1 MPLSI
6 EGYQTLVSGHC
17 PHLTP
22 NVAANMHIDIN
33 SPVSARP
40 PRLPRPS
47 DDNGFTNYE
56 PSPGL
61 RDSYNR
67 YGPRIHRPLDWVR
80 KYLMRMTFV
89 NCMQFDRRRDYRSA
103 IKATLLIAAVMVTIG
118 YAAPA
123 VADPPTFPS
132 PFMDHDGT
140 YLVGTDIRPGLY
152 LTSGPRGSGNCSWI
166 RQSASGGGDVSN
178 IIDRGE
184 SSQAQ
189 YALIAPTD
197 KAFETHGCQIW
208 SIGTR
213 PATPIEPPGRTCIYP
228 LTGCQDPNLYAPSP

>member
-1 MPLSI
+1 MN
-6 EGYQTLVSGHC
+6 GHC
-17 PHLTP
+17 SHLTP
-22 NVAANMHIDIN
+22 QVAANTHIDIN
-33 SPVSARP
+33 SPASAPP
-40 PRLPRPS
+40 PRLPRLGG
-47 DDNGFTNYE
+47 DNGFTNHE
-56 PSPGL
+56 SSASL
-61 RDSYNR
+61 RDSYIR
-67 YGPRIHRPLDWVR
+67 YCPRIHRPPDWVR
-80 KYLMRMTFV
+80 KCVMRMTSV
-89 NCMQFDRRRDYRSA
+89 NCMPVNRRRDYRA
-103 IKATLLIAAVMVTIG
+103 PIKTTLLIAAVTVTIG

-123 VADPPTFPS
+123 IADPPTYPS

-152 LTSGPRGSGNCSWI
+152 LTSGARGSGNCSWI
-166 RQSASGGGDVSN
+166 RQSASGSGDVSN

-213 PATPIEPPGRTCIYP
+213 PATPIEPPGRTCTYP

>member
-1 MPLSI
+1 M
-6 EGYQTLVSGHC
+6 
-17 PHLTP
+17 
-22 NVAANMHIDIN
+22 
-33 SPVSARP
+33 
-40 PRLPRPS
+40 
-47 DDNGFTNYE
+47 
-56 PSPGL
+56 
-61 RDSYNR
+61 
-67 YGPRIHRPLDWVR
+67 
-80 KYLMRMTFV
+80 MRMTSI
-89 NCMQFDRRRDYRSA
+89 NCMPVNRRRDYWSP

-132 PFMDHDGT
+132 PFIDHDGT

-152 LTSGPRGSGNCSWI
+152 LTSGARGSGNCSWM
-166 RQSASGGGDVSN
+166 RQSASGGGGSN

-197 KAFETHGCQIW
+197 RAFETHGCQIW

-213 PATPIEPPGRTCIYP
+213 SATPIEPPGRTCTYP

>member
-1 MPLSI
+1 MRA
-6 EGYQTLVSGHC
+6 
-17 PHLTP
+17 TP
-22 NVAANMHIDIN
+22 
-33 SPVSARP
+33 
-40 PRLPRPS
+40 
-47 DDNGFTNYE
+47 
-56 PSPGL
+56 
-61 RDSYNR
+61 
-67 YGPRIHRPLDWVR
+67 
-80 KYLMRMTFV
+80 
-89 NCMQFDRRRDYRSA
+89 
-103 IKATLLIAAVMVTIG
+103 LIAAVALVTIG

-123 VADPPTFPS
+123 AADPPAYPS

-152 LTSGPRGSGNCSWI
+152 LTAGARGSGNCSWI
-166 RQSASGGGDVSN
+166 RQSAGGGGDVSN